1 MLYTVAEVSKLTNL
15 SKVSIYKKLKLK
27 ELENHVTKEAG
38 ITYVDDTALKFI
50 TDGLKFNEEFKQD
63 DKEEFKDSDTENI
76 SNDEIPTSF
85 DDLTINRELVK
96 TLIDQL
102 KAKDDQI
109 NDLHKLLEN
118 SQVLLKN
125 EQDKPKEDLLL
136 LEEHLKEFDD
146 RLMNIKERME
156 KRKEEPKSIFQ
167 RIFHKQY

>member
-27 ELENHVTKEAG
+27 ELEGHITKEAG
-38 ITYVDDTALKFI
+38 ITYIDDAALKFI
-50 TDGLKFNEEFKQD
+50 TDGLKFNEEFKD
-63 DKEEFKDSDTENI
+63 NNTEN
-76 SNDEIPTSF
+76 SSDDEIPTSF
-85 DDLTINRELVK
+85 EDLTINKELVK

-102 KAKDDQI
+102 KSKDEQI

-167 RIFHKQY
+167 RIFNKQY